1 MHTLTMQL
9 LAGAAIVT
17 TQEAWVKLH
26 TPSASMGISA
36 IKYLNKLYIVSP
48 VTCSLP
54 CNTSIRLIPQTYL
67 KVAMW
72 AANIVVFTSSLSLL
86 CQHCHYG
93 ELQYTWT
100 IFICLNAYL
109 R

>member
-1 MHTLTMQL
+1 MQL
-9 LAGAAIVT
+9 LTGAAIVT

-72 AANIVVFTSSLSLL
+72 AANIINLSRLHFQSESFMPTLSL
-86 CQHCHYG
+86 
-93 ELQYTWT
+93 W
-100 IFICLNAYL
+100 
-109 R
+109 